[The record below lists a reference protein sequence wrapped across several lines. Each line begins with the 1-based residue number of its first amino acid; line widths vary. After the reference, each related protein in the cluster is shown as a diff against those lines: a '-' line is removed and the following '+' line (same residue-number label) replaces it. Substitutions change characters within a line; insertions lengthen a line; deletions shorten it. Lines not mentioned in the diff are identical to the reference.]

1 MARAISAALGMMA
14 ALSFAG
20 SAAVVQSVPQ
30 SRPNPIHLPAG
41 PAHRSGSRGVN
52 MGPHNKLMAKKR
64 KVRNRIA
71 RASRKANRRK
81 A

>member
-1 MARAISAALGMMA
+1 
-14 ALSFAG
+14 
-20 SAAVVQSVPQ
+20 
-30 SRPNPIHLPAG
+30 
-41 PAHRSGSRGVN
+41 